1 MKKFKVRTR
10 YTSEDIYEVIAN
22 SAEEAGQMVIENYDY
37 ISVETDEER
46 AFVNEEVIS
55 VEEVT

>member
-1 MKKFKVRTR
+1 
-10 YTSEDIYEVIAN
+10 
-22 SAEEAGQMVIENYDY
+22 MVIENYDY

>member
-22 SAEEAGQMVIENYDY
+22 SAEKAGQMVIENYDY